1 MRKKII
7 QIALLHL
14 SLVLFSACTQRRN
27 FFEDSDDPGLS
38 RLTSR
43 GYDIVTLYLNDS
55 AYINPYEHHYL
66 GGSSN
71 SKVAVEKIPTNSDK
85 DTLSISW
92 EIHYAA
98 ETDPTVG
105 FYDLSL
111 LIPVPKTFNQNDF
124 QVWEGKRL
132 PYDVPLNV
140 TLRLNRSNSSFNAP
154 DTGAASIYF
163 LKISPSENQNS
174 TGTYLFSGIFEGSA
188 GNNRVTKGRFDFF
201 VDKGSLNF

>member
-1 MRKKII
+1 MRKGII
-7 QIALLHL
+7 QIILLHL
-14 SLVLFSACTQRRN
+14 SLILFSACTQRRN

-55 AYINPYEHHYL
+55 AYINLYEHHNL

-71 SKVAVEKIPTNSDK
+71 SKVAIEKILTNSNK

-92 EIHYAA
+92 KIQYAD
-98 ETDPTVG
+98 ETDPPVG
-105 FYDLSL
+105 FYNLSL
-111 LIPVPKTFNQNDF
+111 LIPVPTTFNKSDF
-124 QVWEGKRL
+124 QNWEGKRL

-140 TLRLNRSNSSFNAP
+140 TLRLNRNNSSFNAP
-154 DTGAASIYF
+154 DTGTASIYF
-163 LKISPSENQNS
+163 LKINPHENQNS
-174 TGTYLFSGIFEGSA
+174 TGTYLFSGLFEGSA
-188 GNNRVTKGRFDFF
+188 GNNRITKGRFDFF